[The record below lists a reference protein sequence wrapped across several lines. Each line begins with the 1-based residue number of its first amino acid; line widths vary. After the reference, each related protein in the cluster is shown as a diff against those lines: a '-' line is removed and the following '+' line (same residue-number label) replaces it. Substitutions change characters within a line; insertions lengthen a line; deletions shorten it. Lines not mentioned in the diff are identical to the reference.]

1 MTTHDFVTVGELVE
15 RIKDRLSKRVG
26 ERCVFDHDVATA
38 LGIKRHLLANAKHRN
53 NHTKLLE
60 PILKYCMREG
70 IDPIALLIKKKSN
83 QKEKK
88 CF

>member
-38 LGIKRHLLANAKHRN
+38 LGITKGTLSSAKFRN
-53 NHTKLLE
+53 TKARLLE

-70 IDPIALLIKKKSN
+70 IDPIALLIKEKSN